1 MTDIT
6 KILEREFVREG
17 AVIPEIVIE
26 ERDEARAKVWQLHQE
41 LNALQTHFD
50 IVTKAGAGK
59 DAEIERLRGENEC
72 LAAAMSSDGADACGA
87 LVVANAEIER
97 LQLDLDLR
105 TKEAHR
111 HVLAIQHKDGLL
123 LNQEEEIERLREL
136 LRAAGVPEWVIN
148 ARLSHE

>member
-50 IVTKAGAGK
+50 IVTKAGAEK
-59 DAEIERLRGENEC
+59 DAEIERLRRENE
-72 LAAAMSSDGADACGA
+72 LLSTAMSSDGADACGA

-136 LRAAGVPEWVIN
+136 LRAAGVSEWVIN